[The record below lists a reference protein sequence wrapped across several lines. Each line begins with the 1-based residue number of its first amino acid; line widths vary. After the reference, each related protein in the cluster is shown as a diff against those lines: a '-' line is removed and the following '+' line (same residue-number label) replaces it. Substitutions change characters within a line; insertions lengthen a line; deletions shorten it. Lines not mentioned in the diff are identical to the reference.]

1 MPWRG
6 FGEIKFSWAVPA
18 GLGISTELGLLVE
31 VFAVCLAAA
40 PAQGSLIFGSF
51 LYQRCVSAATV
62 EFVRP
67 GYLLTDTYDQ
77 PAALSLSTPPC
88 AVFHFVIK
96 KNVCDTYGIG
106 YHVCEKSQRDTNDP
120 QTGSIISNQKP
131 LTSGVWCPQQGSQT
145 IVLHGSG
152 CRVPRPWHSGHR
164 HMLVPQGRV
173 PPTCQ
178 SQTTGQA
185 GPAPTL
191 PRAARLGV

>member
-18 GLGISTELGLLVE
+18 GLGISTARGLLVE

-62 EFVRP
+62 EFVQP
-67 GYLLTDTYDQ
+67 GELLTDTYDQ
-77 PAALSLSTPPC
+77 LAALSLSTPPC

-96 KNVCDTYGIG
+96 KNVCDTCGIG
-106 YHVCEKSQRDTNDP
+106 YRVCEKSQRDTNDP
-120 QTGSIISNQKP
+120 RTRSIISNQKHLP
-131 LTSGVWCPQQGSQT
+131 SGVWCLQPGSRAV
-145 IVLHGSG
+145 VLRGSR
-152 CRVPRPWHSGHR
+152 CRVPRPWRSRHHPHAGPTGEAPANLSEPDSG
-164 HMLVPQGRV
+164 P
-173 PPTCQ
+173 
-178 SQTTGQA
+178 SE
-185 GPAPTL
+185 PAPTL